1 MAFSGKRIRCTVSG
15 TVQAPVD
22 EVFPLACPV
31 EEYKWIDGW
40 QCNLVYS
47 ESGKVE
53 KGCIFTESMS
63 APFLGYTKGSTTWFT
78 ALYDRNHHRVHFI
91 LITPISVAQ
100 YEIHMEAASA
110 DTTRAKL
117 DLTVTGTTQQGNAFV
132 EADAKDKTQAMLAGL
147 ARMLKH
153 YCESGE
159 MLRVAG

>member
-1 MAFSGKRIRCTVSG
+1 MAFSGKRVRSTVSE
-15 TVQAPVD
+15 TIQAPVD

-63 APFLGYTKGSTTWFT
+63 APLLGYTEGSTTWLT
-78 ALYDRNHHRVHFI
+78 ALYDRDRHQVHFI

-117 DLTVTGTTQQGNAFV
+117 DLTLTATTQQGNAFA
-132 EADAKDKTQAMLAGL
+132 EAAAKDATQAMLASL

-159 MLRVAG
+159 MLRVTG